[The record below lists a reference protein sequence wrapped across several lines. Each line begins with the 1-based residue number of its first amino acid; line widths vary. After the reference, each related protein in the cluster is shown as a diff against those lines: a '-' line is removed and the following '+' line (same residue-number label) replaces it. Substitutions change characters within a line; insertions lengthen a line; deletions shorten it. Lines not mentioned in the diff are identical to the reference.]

1 MNAIHQPSFEARLTE
16 KTTDAINAK
25 SNEYFDL
32 YEKTKTWVSKV
43 TELDFRNKE
52 YVNASSSRKVGW
64 CFLLCVLLPITAAF
78 DYSSVAGFLHYL
90 SASAG
95 GLVGIFIG
103 FVGWLFFVM
112 LELAVGWLIVYYAK
126 DKPIIKIIGIIIAV
140 GLIITPSFLIATTYF
155 MSTHSEQLLFKTIA
169 LIIMSLIIH
178 AIFFIVIS
186 EIWNGIFYVIY
197 CTRRRLMMG
206 KNPQNRMKTLKHSL
220 QDDYTTFTRYAV
232 SLPVVQQVQL
242 LTNLAWYIKAKI
254 TNSRTPY
261 DLSDFDPKIN
271 YAPAIPART
280 GSSHN
285 TTAQ

>member
-1 MNAIHQPSFEARLTE
+1 MNTIHQPSFETRLTE
-16 KTTDAINAK
+16 KATDAINAK

-32 YEKTKTWVSKV
+32 YEKTKTWVAKV

-52 YVNASSSRKVGW
+52 YENASNSRKVGW
-64 CFLLCVLLPITAAF
+64 CFLLCILLPITAAF

-95 GLVGIFIG
+95 GIVGIFIG

-112 LELAVGWLIVYYAK
+112 LELAVGWLIAYYAK
-126 DKPIIKIIGIIIAV
+126 DKPIIKVIGIIIAI
-140 GLIITPSFLIATTYF
+140 GLIVTPSFLIYTTYA
-155 MSTHSEQLLFKTIA
+155 MSAHSDQLLFKTIA

-186 EIWNGIFYVIY
+186 EVWSGIFYVIY

-206 KNPQNRMKTLKHSL
+206 KNPQNRMKILKNSL
-220 QDDYTTFTRYAV
+220 QEDYSVFTRYAA
-232 SLPVVQQVQL
+232 SMPIVQQVQL
-242 LTNLAWYIKAKI
+242 ITNLAWYIKAKT

-261 DLSDFDPKIN
+261 DLSDFDPAIN

-280 GSSHN
+280 SSTTN
-285 TTAQ
+285 TK